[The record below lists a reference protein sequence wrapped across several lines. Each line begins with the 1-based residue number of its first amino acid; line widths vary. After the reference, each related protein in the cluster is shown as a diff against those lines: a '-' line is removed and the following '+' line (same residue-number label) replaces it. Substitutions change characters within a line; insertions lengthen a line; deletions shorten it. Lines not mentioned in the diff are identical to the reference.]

1 MRIKTADLR
10 LWMRA
15 TTLCLGMLFVGYATG
30 YASDS
35 TKNAPSGWTLEEC
48 VRYALEH
55 NLSLQQGALQV
66 KG

>member
-1 MRIKTADLR
+1 MATYTLGLR
-10 LWMRA
+10 LWMRRI
-15 TTLCLGMLFVGYATG
+15 TLFLVILLEGYAVG

-55 NLSLQQGALQV
+55 NLSLQQGA
-66 KG
+66 